1 MQSRI
6 RLGGKRT
13 RYNQR
18 TRLETHAKLRRQA
31 STSRELAALI
41 RHWPTNWQKA
51 KLSDYIQ
58 HAPSASPFPL
68 GTAQDRISN
77 SGKFK
82 LHHMRGGPMRPLV
95 LIGLLFVVASSL
107 AQTQKTPD
115 VAEFVSVA
123 APVVVLYHVRVVDG
137 TGAAAKDDQAIVIA
151 NGKIQS
157 IGPATS
163 VQIPQGAQLLARP
176 GYTVIPGLV
185 GMHDHL
191 YYTDSIALQ
200 VVGGRIGEP
209 GLFVAEIPYTAP
221 RLYLAAGGT
230 TMRTTGSLE
239 PYTDLKVKSRIDA
252 NLMPGPSIDATAPYL
267 EGAPTRF
274 AQMHELTGSED
285 AKRMVDYWA
294 AEGMTSYKAY
304 MNITREELGVAILQ
318 AHSHQQKLTGH
329 LCSVTWPEAIALG
342 IDDFEHG
349 PAFTDTEFVIDKK
362 PDVCPT
368 GGSSSWAKQDV
379 NGAQVQEII
388 RNLVSHHVAVT
399 STLPV
404 FEAGV
409 PGRPALQPRTLDA
422 MSAESAQ
429 SYLTARAR
437 VALDAPMRA
446 LLRKEMD
453 FEVAFVKA
461 GGLLLSGPDPTGNGG
476 VLPGF
481 GDQREIELLVEAGFT
496 PVEAIQI
503 ATQNGALYLGQQDRI
518 GTLAPGKQA
527 DLVLIKGDPSKRIDE
542 IENVETVFKAGI
554 GYDSK
559 KLIDSVRGQV
569 GIR

>member
-1 MQSRI
+1 MRVLFLFGS
-6 RLGGKRT
+6 L
-13 RYNQR
+13 
-18 TRLETHAKLRRQA
+18 LV
-31 STSRELAALI
+31 AAI
-41 RHWPTNWQKA
+41 A
-51 KLSDYIQ
+51 
-58 HAPSASPFPL
+58 F
-68 GTAQDRISN
+68 
-77 SGKFK
+77 
-82 LHHMRGGPMRPLV
+82 
-95 LIGLLFVVASSL
+95 
-107 AQTQKTPD
+107 AQTQKPSG
-115 VAEFVSVA
+115 VAEFISVD
-123 APVVVLYHVRVVDG
+123 APVFVLDHVRVIDG
-137 TGAAAKDDQAIVIA
+137 TGTPPKEDQAVAIA
-151 NGKIQS
+151 NGKIQF
-157 IGPATS
+157 IGSEAS
-163 VQIPQGAQLLARP
+163 AQIPEGAQRIDRS
-176 GYTVIPGLV
+176 GYTVIPGIV
-185 GMHDHL
+185 GMHNHL
-191 YYTDSIALQ
+191 YYTDSYAVQ
-200 VVGGRIGEP
+200 VVGGKIGEP

-221 RLYLAAGGT
+221 RLYLAAGVT

-274 AQMHELTGSED
+274 AQMHELTGPDD

-304 MNITREELGVAILQ
+304 MNITREELGVAIQQ
-318 AHSHQQKLTGH
+318 AHAHKLKLTGH

-349 PAFTDTEFVIDKK
+349 PVFTDTEFVTDKK

-368 GGSSSWAKQDV
+368 GGSSSWLKQDV
-379 NGAQVQEII
+379 NGAQVQELI

-437 VALDAPMRA
+437 VALDSPTTA
-446 LLRKEMD
+446 LLREEMD

-496 PVEAIQI
+496 PVEAIQV

-527 DLVLIKGDPSKRIDE
+527 DLALIKGDPSKRIDE

-559 KLIDSVRGQV
+559 RLIDSVRGQV

>member
-1 MQSRI
+1 M
-6 RLGGKRT
+6 RLLLLFGSLLVAAT
-13 RYNQR
+13 
-18 TRLETHAKLRRQA
+18 TAAQA
-31 STSRELAALI
+31 
-41 RHWPTNWQKA
+41 QKA
-51 KLSDYIQ
+51 S
-58 HAPSASPFPL
+58 
-68 GTAQDRISN
+68 
-77 SGKFK
+77 
-82 LHHMRGGPMRPLV
+82 
-95 LIGLLFVVASSL
+95 
-107 AQTQKTPD
+107 D
-115 VAEFVSVA
+115 VADFVSVDT
-123 APVVVLYHVRVVDG
+123 PVFVLNHVRVIDG
-137 TGAAAKDDQAIVIA
+137 TGAPGKEDQAIVVA

-157 IGPATS
+157 IGPAAS
-163 VQIPQGAQLLARP
+163 AQIPQGAQRMERS

-191 YYTDSIALQ
+191 YYTDSYAIQ
-200 VVGGRIGEP
+200 VKEGRISEP

-221 RLYLAAGGT
+221 RLYLAAGVT

-274 AQMHELTGSED
+274 AQMHELTGPDD

-304 MNITREELGVAILQ
+304 MNITREELGVAIQQ
-318 AHSHQQKLTGH
+318 AHAHKLKLTGH
-329 LCSVTWPEAIALG
+329 LCSVTWPEAVALG
-342 IDDFEHG
+342 IDDLEHG
-349 PAFTDTEFVIDKK
+349 PVFADTEFVADKK
-362 PDVCPT
+362 PNACPA
-368 GGSSSWAKQDV
+368 GGSSSWAKLDV
-379 NGAQVQEII
+379 NGAQVQQLIHD
-388 RNLVSHHVAVT
+388 LVSHQVAVT

-409 PGRPALQPRTLDA
+409 PGRPKLQTRVLNA

-429 SYLTARAR
+429 SYLTARAN
-437 VALDAPMRA
+437 VQLDSPMTV

-453 FEVAFVKA
+453 FEVPFVRA
-461 GGLLLSGPDPTGNGG
+461 GGLLLAGPDPTGNGG

-481 GDQREIELLVEAGFT
+481 GDQREIELLVETGLT
-496 PVEAIQI
+496 PVEAIHV
-503 ATQNGALYLGQQDRI
+503 ATENGAFYLGQQDRI
-518 GTLAPGKQA
+518 GTLSPGKQA
-527 DLVLIKGDPSKRIDE
+527 DLIVIKGDPSKSIEE
-542 IENVETVFKAGI
+542 IENVDTVFKAGI

>member
-1 MQSRI
+1 
-6 RLGGKRT
+6 
-13 RYNQR
+13 
-18 TRLETHAKLRRQA
+18 
-31 STSRELAALI
+31 
-41 RHWPTNWQKA
+41 
-51 KLSDYIQ
+51 
-58 HAPSASPFPL
+58 
-68 GTAQDRISN
+68 
-77 SGKFK
+77 
-82 LHHMRGGPMRPLV
+82 MRFLFLV
-95 LIGLLFVVASSL
+95 GLFVTTITVAQ
-107 AQTQKTPD
+107 AQKSPD
-115 VAEFVSVA
+115 VAEFVSVDA
-123 APVVVLYHVRVVDG
+123 AVVVLNHVRVIDG
-137 TGAAAKDDQAIVIA
+137 AGTTAKEDQSVVIA
-151 NGKIQS
+151 HGKIQS
-157 IGPATS
+157 IGPTAS
-163 VQIPQGAQLLARP
+163 AQNPQGAQVLDRT
-176 GYTVIPGLV
+176 GYTIIPGLV
-185 GMHDHL
+185 GMHNHL
-191 YYTDSIALQ
+191 YYTDSISVQIAN
-200 VVGGRIGEP
+200 GRIGEP

-221 RLYLAAGGT
+221 RLYLAAGVT

-274 AQMHELTGSED
+274 AQMHELSGPDD

-304 MNITREELGVAILQ
+304 MNITREELGVAIQQ
-318 AHSHQQKLTGH
+318 AHAHKLKLTGH

-349 PAFTDTEFVIDKK
+349 PVFTDTEFVTDKT

-368 GGSSSWAKQDV
+368 GGSSSWFKQDV

-409 PGRPALQPRTLDA
+409 PGRPALQTRTLDA

-437 VALDAPMRA
+437 VALDAPMTA

-503 ATQNGALYLGQQDRI
+503 ATENGALYLGQQDRI
-518 GTLAPGKQA
+518 GALAPGKQA
-527 DLVLIKGDPSKRIDE
+527 DLVLIKGDPSKRIEE